1 MKSER
6 MRLAWITDP
15 HFNFCALDAWD
26 GLVESLRR
34 GGADAVLISGDI
46 SEGEDVAF
54 QLKRLADALAKPIYF
69 VLGNHDFYQ
78 GGIAATRT
86 AAAGLGRE
94 HPLLHYLTALPTIT
108 LSDQVAL
115 IGEDGWGD
123 ATVGDFERSP
133 VRLADF
139 LAIDDFR
146 DARTADWKAIL
157 QEQGRLSAER
167 LRLKLAAAMA
177 THSRVLVVTHVPP
190 FREACWYAG
199 RTTDDFWAPFFV
211 CGQVGDVLREAVERH
226 PACRLSV
233 LCGHTHN
240 AGVANLGERLSV
252 FTAGAKYGEPDV
264 AGWIEIAPGAILLE
278 W

>member
-1 MKSER
+1 

-15 HFNFCALDAWD
+15 HFNFCGLDAWD
-26 GLVESLRR
+26 GLVERLRR

-54 QLKRLADALAKPIYF
+54 QLKRLADTLAKPIYF

-94 HPLLHYLTALPTIT
+94 HPLLHYLTDLPTIT

-115 IGEDGWGD
+115 VGEDGWGD

-190 FREACWYAG
+190 FREACWYEG

>member
-1 MKSER
+1 

-15 HFNFCALDAWD
+15 HFNFCGLDAWD
-26 GLVESLRR
+26 GLVERLRR

-54 QLKRLADALAKPIYF
+54 QLRRLADTLVKPIYF

-78 GGIAATRT
+78 SGIVATRT

-94 HPLLHYLTALPTIT
+94 HPLLHYLTDLPTIT

-190 FREACWYAG
+190 FREACWYEG

-211 CGQVGDVLREAVERH
+211 CGQVGDVLREAAERH